1 MRIFRNV
8 LFCILCPLALL
19 LVLGGIGAF
28 IVGFIMNATG
38 LGTDTAFFK
47 FFDEP
52 LTGGLTIFGSIIIGG
67 ILLYVSFL
75 LDPDFSSAHYDEPVY
90 TPTAPVRRPTT
101 DSGIHGSVTIG
112 GNRQSSSSS
121 TPRPAASAPARP
133 TAPPAA
139 PQTTAPATPSV
150 PLDPFALPG
159 SAFSY
164 ESAET
169 ESASTES
176 EPESIDLPVL
186 QEGAY
191 MIGSS
196 EYSRDGEFIGYT
208 TESGNCYDADGDLIG
223 FSVGDTRYDEDG
235 NKTGYRAGDT
245 EYDADGNVIGYYTV
259 SGNFHTVD

>member
-1 MRIFRNV
+1 MRTFRNV
-8 LFCILCPLALL
+8 LFWILMPLSML
-19 LVLGGIGAF
+19 LVLGGTGAF

-90 TPTAPVRRPTT
+90 TPPAPVRTPTA

-121 TPRPAASAPARP
+121 STPRPAASAPARP
-133 TAPPAA
+133 TAPQP
-139 PQTTAPATPSV
+139 TAPATPSV

-159 SAFSY
+159 SILSY
-164 ESAET
+164 ESTET

-208 TESGNCYDADGDLIG
+208 TESGNRYDADGDLIG